1 MSNGRRGVR
10 LNIEDSQIRDII
22 TQDKPRLLVD
32 QAKEIGNALRRGDL
46 SKSQIRSIF
55 GTVRQIQM
63 NWAGEEDRAAC
74 YRQLLMLKPK
84 LRYQLASQIEVEPLA
99 DVLDKAIDSVGDDR
113 VRFGRFVD
121 FFEAILAYHT
131 AAGGK

>member
-1 MSNGRRGVR
+1 MSERRGGVR
-10 LNIEDSQIRDII
+10 LSITDDQIRTII
-22 TQDKPRLLVD
+22 TQDQPKLLVD
-32 QAKEIGNALRRGDL
+32 QAEQIGRALSGTL
-46 SKSQIRSIF
+46 TKSQIRNIF

-63 NWAGEEDRAAC
+63 NWTGEAQKAAS

-84 LRYQLASQIEVEPLA
+84 INYQAARTREVEPLA
-99 DVLDKAIDSVGDDR
+99 DVLDKAIDYVEDNQ

-131 AAGGK
+131 AEGGK

>member
-1 MSNGRRGVR
+1 MSNQKGGVR
-10 LNIEDSQIRDII
+10 LSITDDQIRRII
-22 TQDKPRLLVD
+22 THDEPKLLVD
-32 QAKEIGNALRRGDL
+32 QAKEIGKALSKSL
-46 SKSQIRSIF
+46 TKSQIRNIF

-63 NWAGEEDRAAC
+63 NWTGEAQKAAS

-84 LRYQLASQIEVEPLA
+84 IQYQAARTKEVEPLA
-99 DVLDKAIDSVGDDR
+99 DVLDKGIDHVGNDQ

-131 AAGGK
+131 AYGGK

>member
-1 MSNGRRGVR
+1 MSNQRGGVR
-10 LNIEDSQIRDII
+10 LRITDDQIRTII
-22 TQDKPRLLVD
+22 TQDRPKLLVD
-32 QAKEIGNALRRGDL
+32 QAEEIGQALSRTL
-46 SKSQIRSIF
+46 TKSQIRNIF

-63 NWAGEEDRAAC
+63 NWTGGAQKAAS

-84 LRYQLASQIEVEPLA
+84 IKYQAARTKEVEPLA
-99 DVLDKAIDSVGDDR
+99 DVLDKAIDHVGDDQ

-131 AAGGK
+131 AFGGR

>member
-1 MSNGRRGVR
+1 MSNRKGSVR
-10 LNIEDSQIRDII
+10 LSITDDQIRTII
-22 TQDKPRLLVD
+22 TQDEPKLLVG
-32 QAKEIGNALRRGDL
+32 QAEEIGRALSGTL
-46 SKSQIRSIF
+46 TKSQIRNIF

-63 NWAGEEDRAAC
+63 NWTEEAQKAAS

-84 LRYQLASQIEVEPLA
+84 INYQAARTREVKPLA
-99 DVLDKAIDSVGDDR
+99 DVLDKAIDYVEDSR

-131 AAGGK
+131 AEGGK